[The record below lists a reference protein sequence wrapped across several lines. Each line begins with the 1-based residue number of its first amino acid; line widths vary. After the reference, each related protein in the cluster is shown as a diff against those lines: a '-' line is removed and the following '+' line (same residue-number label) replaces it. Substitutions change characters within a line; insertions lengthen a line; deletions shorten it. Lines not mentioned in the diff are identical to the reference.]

1 MRVHF
6 KAIEDY
12 ATGSATSRAR
22 VADRVELTQMLSAGL
37 VDSLASAMG
46 HLEHAAIEPKCQ
58 ALTRASRI
66 VVGLKSALDHSQ
78 GGELSRNLDEL
89 YDYALRRIMHANLKN
104 DLDAVNEVHSLMNE
118 IRQAWKQVP
127 ALVPAARS
135 VVAGQGAPSLAVH

>member
-6 KAIEDY
+6 KAIESY
-12 ATGSATSRAR
+12 SSGSTATQAA
-22 VADRVELTQMLSAGL
+22 VANRVELIQMLFDGL
-37 VDSLASAMG
+37 IDSLSAARG
-46 HLEHAAIEPKCQ
+46 HIERRNIEEKNK

-78 GGELSRNLDEL
+78 GGDLSRNLDEL

-104 DLDAVNEVHSLMNE
+104 DLDAVKEVHSLMNE

-127 ALVPAARS
+127 GLVPAARS
-135 VVAGQGAPSLAVH
+135 LVAGQTAPSMAVH

>member
-12 ATGSATSRAR
+12 ANGSATSRAL
-22 VADRVELTQMLSAGL
+22 VADKVALIQMLFDGL

-46 HLEHAAIEPKCQ
+46 HLEHSAIEPKCQ

-66 VVGLKSALDHSQ
+66 VVGLKGALDHSQ
-78 GGELSRNLDEL
+78 GGDLSRNLDEL
-89 YDYALRRIMHANLKN
+89 YDYALRRIMQGNLKN
-104 DLDAVNEVHSLMNE
+104 DLEAVKEVHSLMSE

-127 ALVPAARS
+127 GLMPAAGAA
-135 VVAGQGAPSLAVH
+135 VPGQTAPSMAVH

>member
-12 ATGSATSRAR
+12 ATGSATSQAL
-22 VADRVELTQMLSAGL
+22 VADKVELIQMLFDGL

-46 HLEHAAIEPKCQ
+46 HLEHAAIEPKCL
-58 ALTRASRI
+58 ALNRASRI

-78 GGELSRNLDEL
+78 GGDLSRNLDEL

-104 DLDAVNEVHSLMNE
+104 DLDAVKEVHSLMNE

-127 ALVPAARS
+127 GLVPAARS
-135 VVAGQGAPSLAVH
+135 LVAGQTAPSMAVH